1 MLRDMKHPGHHHEIE
16 AALLEIAGSAK
27 AKGRRYSEEQKNV
40 ILKAFRSGMNAF
52 EVHRMTGISL
62 ATLQKWRKKSVSSHF
77 VNLMPEADPPKS
89 SGASAKVF
97 LCNDL
102 IRIEIIVKTSN
113 LTFQF
118 CRNHESSLYCCPSEN
133 AGNQRGPRPQKR
145 Q

>member
-1 MLRDMKHPGHHHEIE
+1 MLRDMKHLGHHHEIE
-16 AALLEIAGSAK
+16 SALLEIAGSAK

-62 ATLQKWRKKSVSSHF
+62 ATLQNWRKKSVSSHF

-102 IRIEIIVKTSN
+102 IRIEILLAD
-113 LTFQF
+113 LTPELIN
-118 CRNHESSLYCCPSEN
+118 RLKN
-133 AGNQRGPRPQKR
+133 AI
-145 Q
+145 